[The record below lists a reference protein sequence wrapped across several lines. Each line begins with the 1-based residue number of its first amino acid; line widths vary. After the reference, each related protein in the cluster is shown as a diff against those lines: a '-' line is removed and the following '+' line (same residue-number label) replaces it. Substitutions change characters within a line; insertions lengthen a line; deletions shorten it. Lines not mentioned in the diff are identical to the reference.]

1 MARAALAELQLEK
14 ILWIPTGAPG
24 YRNPPVASGAHRV
37 AMLKLALEGEPRYEI
52 DERELGG
59 GATGYTFD
67 TLTELRLEQGRDA
80 ELWLLMGA
88 DQYAKFESW
97 HRPHDIRKLANIG
110 VFGRP
115 GWQVSGPR
123 VKAIA
128 FEPMAVSASD
138 IRSRVARG
146 EDISGLVPGAVANYI
161 AVNKL
166 YR

>member
-1 MARAALAELQLEK
+1 MARTALAELALEK

-24 YRNPPVASGAHRV
+24 YRDAPVASGKDRV
-37 AMLKLALEGEPRYEI
+37 AMLKLAFAGEPRYDI

-67 TLTELRLEQGRDA
+67 TLTELRLENGSAA

-88 DQYAKFESW
+88 DQYAKFDHW
-97 HRPHDIRKLANIG
+97 HRPNDIRKLARIG
-110 VFGRP
+110 VFARP
-115 GWQVSGPR
+115 GSKATDTR
-123 VKAIA
+123 VKAVP
-128 FEPMAVSASD
+128 FEPMNISASD

-146 EDISGLVPGAVANYI
+146 ENIAPLVPAAVANYI
-161 AVNKL
+161 ADNEL